1 MDDADFQTA
10 LTAAFQTPA
19 VGVAHRDMTETIL
32 ERVRKTGWARAGV
45 LAGSGLVGVAIAVS
59 ALVATELAR
68 PVGGWALAWLAQL
81 RLETHPTDASPFVAV
96 GLVLMALTLLR
107 NTIRDL

>member
-10 LTAAFQTPA
+10 LAAAFQTPTPGA
-19 VGVAHRDMTETIL
+19 ARRDMTDTIL
-32 ERVRKTGWARAGV
+32 QRVRETGWARAGV

-59 ALVATELAR
+59 ALVATELAH
-68 PVGGWALAWLAQL
+68 PVADWALARLGEL
-81 RLETHPTDASPFVAV
+81 RLDTYPTDASPFVAV
-96 GLVLMALTLLR
+96 GLVLMALTLVR